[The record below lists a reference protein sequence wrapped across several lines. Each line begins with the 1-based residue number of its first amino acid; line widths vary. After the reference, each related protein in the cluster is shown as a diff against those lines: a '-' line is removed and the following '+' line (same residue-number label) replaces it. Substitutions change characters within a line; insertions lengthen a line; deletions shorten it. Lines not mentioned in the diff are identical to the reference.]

1 MAIASVKKEK
11 KIKTDACFC
20 FFGFWND
27 TNEKF
32 KKKKNY
38 YKEGE
43 KKQKKP
49 TKGENERIVNQNLII
64 SISQLALLSVMF
76 GRNPL
81 YFVN

>member
-1 MAIASVKKEK
+1 MHVLV
-11 KIKTDACFC
+11 

-27 TNEKF
+27 TIEP
-32 KKKKNY
+32 KKKNH

-43 KKQKKP
+43 KKQEKP

-81 YFVN
+81 YSVN